1 MLFYHQYNHQV
12 GIVHQAKK
20 LIMNKNDH
28 IEYVDYQY
36 LLHHTNELYSNDYYN
51 EYIITALL

>member
-36 LLHHTNELYSNDYYN
+36 LLHHTNELYSKDY
-51 EYIITALL
+51 